1 MIFEHL
7 HVLSILLLSLVSV
20 FSSIILAP
28 ALINDVILVIHV
40 SALLNLE
47 LNEKDMITK
56 QQIIDKKKQQ
66 MKSLFIPV

>member
-1 MIFEHL
+1 MD
-7 HVLSILLLSLVSV
+7 V
-20 FSSIILAP
+20 
-28 ALINDVILVIHV
+28 VILVIHV

-47 LNEKDMITK
+47 LNDKDTITK